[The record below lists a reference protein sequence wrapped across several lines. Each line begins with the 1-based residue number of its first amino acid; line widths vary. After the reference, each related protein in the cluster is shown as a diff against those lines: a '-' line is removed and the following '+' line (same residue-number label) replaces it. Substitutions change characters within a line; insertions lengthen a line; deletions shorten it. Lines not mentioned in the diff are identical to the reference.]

1 MHGTKTANLKS
12 SKLLLIEKVYL
23 ISYRH
28 SILGAV
34 CKTAYFKINKNFRIT
49 RTFMFRGHEL
59 LIKIQLIC

>member
-1 MHGTKTANLKS
+1 MYGMKTVVLKS

-23 ISYRH
+23 IVYRH

-34 CKTAYFKINKNFRIT
+34 CKTACFKTNKNFRIT
-49 RTFMFRGHEL
+49 RIFMFREYEL